1 MISFDSKAGGRY
13 ELNGSGEDLAK
24 DYIGITIALGRSMI
38 DSGVPLPEVRETMS
52 TLAAQGIT
60 LIEMPQPEKKE
71 ESTNKLIDFVTGG
84 ENADV

>member
-13 ELNGSGEDLAK
+13 EFKGPGEDLSR
-24 DYIGITIALGRSMI
+24 DYIGVTIALGRSML
-38 DSGVPLPEVRETMS
+38 DSGVPLPKVRETMS

-60 LIEMPQPEKKE
+60 LIEMPEPEKAE
-71 ESTNKLIDFVTGG
+71 GNKLIDFATGG

>member
-13 ELNGSGEDLAK
+13 EFNGTGEDLSK

-38 DSGVPLPEVRETMS
+38 DSGIPLPKVRETLS

-60 LIEMPQPEKKE
+60 LIEMSQPEKAE
-71 ESTNKLIDFVTGG
+71 GNKLIDFVTGG

>member
-13 ELNGSGEDLAK
+13 EFKGTGEDLSK
-24 DYIGITIALGRSMI
+24 DYIGITIALGRSMH
-38 DSGVPLPEVRETMS
+38 DSGVSIPKVRETLA

-60 LIEMPQPEKKE
+60 LIEMPGSEKTE
-71 ESTNKLIDFVTGG
+71 GNNLVDFAKG